1 MKKIL
6 CPTDFSETAHKAV
19 AYAAKMAQK
28 CGAELH
34 LFHVHAI
41 WRTIP
46 SDLLW
51 GKFITMKAV
60 KEHLDEIC
68 LEVSRVYK
76 ISCYGEVHATNRSVS
91 SVIAA
96 TGNQYD
102 LIIMGTDGP
111 DNLYEFLAGS
121 NTYQV
126 VRESQVPVLLLPEGC
141 EYQDIAH
148 IAYASDYFT
157 DQQIDLTQLI
167 QWVGPMQ
174 AKITILQVMKQPW
187 RKQDEAKLNDAQLQL
202 KQRYSES
209 ITLDFSIIWSDDPIE
224 GINFYTARNACDALA
239 VGARDYAL
247 IEKLFHKSVIRKL
260 SVTTE
265 YPLFVFQH

>member
-6 CPTDFSETAHKAV
+6 CPTDFSDTAHKAV

-41 WRTIP
+41 WHTLP
-46 SDLLW
+46 TDLTW

-60 KEHLDEIC
+60 KDHLDEIC
-68 LEVSRVYK
+68 LEASRVYK
-76 ISCYGEVHATNRSVS
+76 ITCYGEVHANNRSVS

-96 TGNQYD
+96 TGTQYD

-111 DNLYEFLAGS
+111 DSLYEFFAGS
-121 NTYQV
+121 TTYQV
-126 VRESQVPVLLLPEGC
+126 VRESQVPILLLPDGC
-141 EYQDIAH
+141 DFQEITH
-148 IAYASDYFT
+148 VAYAYDYFRDQHT
-157 DQQIDLTQLI
+157 DLSQLI
-167 QWVGPMQ
+167 TWVGPMQ
-174 AKITILQVMKQPW
+174 ARITILQVMKQ
-187 RKQDEAKLNDAQLQL
+187 RTHQTDEKKLQDAQLPL
-202 KQRYSES
+202 KQLYAD
-209 ITLDFSIIWSDDPIE
+209 IVPLDFSIVYSDDPIG
-224 GINFYTARNACDALA
+224 GINFYTERNACDALA
-239 VGARDYAL
+239 VCVRDYAL

-260 SVTTE
+260 SVTTK